1 MRKNILLTGIQGSG
15 RTTLIRKLS
24 EVFKE
29 FNPAGFYTA
38 EITEEGMQTGLL
50 VASLFGDSRVLAHV
64 GLKSKYSVGRL
75 GVDIK
80 GFEALRDNVFS
91 KDKKT
96 GLYFIDEI
104 GSAESLSKNFC
115 KLVIELLNG
124 EKPVIAS
131 ISDKGTGIISEVKKR
146 HDVKIHPISLENPD
160 LKLKEL
166 TMELMDL
173 LLE

>member
-1 MRKNILLTGIQGSG
+1 MTKNILLAGMPGSG
-15 RTTLIRKLS
+15 KTTLIRKLS

-38 EITEEGMQTGLL
+38 EITEDGAQTGLL
-50 VASLFGDSRVLAHV
+50 IASLFGDSKILAHV

-75 GVDIK
+75 RVDLK
-80 GFEALRDNVFS
+80 GFDALLENVFS
-91 KDKKT
+91 KDRKT

-104 GSAESLSKNFC
+104 GRTEALSKKFC

-131 ISDKGTGIISEVKKR
+131 ISDKGTGIISEVRKR
-146 HDVKIHPISLENPD
+146 SDVKIYPITLESHN

-166 TMELMDL
+166 TMEIRDL